1 MREQL
6 VWVVSNPP
14 IMSEKLPEL
23 AKECRHHFSRG
34 RQILVAWLRR
44 RLYLLI
50 MSYVTVE
57 VEIDHGRLVAAEP
70 GKLPEKGKGLL
81 TVLEPATPTA
91 SGKLTPLEAL
101 EALQRHLKLDE
112 KKAAAWMAAVRD
124 ARR

>member
-1 MREQL
+1 M
-6 VWVVSNPP
+6 
-14 IMSEKLPEL
+14 
-23 AKECRHHFSRG
+23 
-34 RQILVAWLRR
+34 VARLRR

-50 MSYVTVE
+50 MSYLTVE
-57 VEIDHGRLVAAEP
+57 VEIDHGRVVAAEP

-112 KKAAAWMAAVRD
+112 KKAAEWMAAVRD

>member
-1 MREQL
+1 MVTAHR
-6 VWVVSNPP
+6 V
-14 IMSEKLPEL
+14 
-23 AKECRHHFSRG
+23 
-34 RQILVAWLRR
+34 LR
-44 RLYLLI
+44 
-50 MSYVTVE
+50 V
-57 VEIDHGRLVAAEP
+57 HGGRLVVAEP

-81 TVLEPATPTA
+81 TVLEPAAPTA

>member
-1 MREQL
+1 M
-6 VWVVSNPP
+6 
-14 IMSEKLPEL
+14 
-23 AKECRHHFSRG
+23 
-34 RQILVAWLRR
+34 
-44 RLYLLI
+44 I
-50 MSYVTVE
+50 MSYLTVE
-57 VEIDHGRLVAAEP
+57 VEIDHGRLVVAEP

-81 TVLEPATPTA
+81 TVLEPAAPTA